1 MCRNRLLPVVVWAS
15 SLVMALSGGAWAQI
29 HSKPPFPYRLP
40 LPRIGPNQDAV
51 HLEGASR
58 VTVSP
63 RVTCSQTASV
73 AVGRSRPPAS
83 SHSSRRVVGFQ
94 SESGRGETLEIHPYR
109 YDFTPTMGMMTP
121 STMSAKADAVIARVS
136 FTAFFASY
144 RELRKA
150 ISEADAPD
158 ARLDEQLV
166 ERPLPRPS
174 AGVGP
179 PRIEVSDGSGAVGMG
194 AP

>member
-1 MCRNRLLPVVVWAS
+1 
-15 SLVMALSGGAWAQI
+15 
-29 HSKPPFPYRLP
+29 
-40 LPRIGPNQDAV
+40 
-51 HLEGASR
+51 
-58 VTVSP
+58 
-63 RVTCSQTASV
+63 
-73 AVGRSRPPAS
+73 
-83 SHSSRRVVGFQ
+83 
-94 SESGRGETLEIHPYR
+94 
-109 YDFTPTMGMMTP
+109 MGMMTP

-136 FTAFFASY
+136 FTAVFASY

-158 ARLDEQLV
+158 ARLDERLV

-194 AP
+194 AHKGYDAAIWSIELSN